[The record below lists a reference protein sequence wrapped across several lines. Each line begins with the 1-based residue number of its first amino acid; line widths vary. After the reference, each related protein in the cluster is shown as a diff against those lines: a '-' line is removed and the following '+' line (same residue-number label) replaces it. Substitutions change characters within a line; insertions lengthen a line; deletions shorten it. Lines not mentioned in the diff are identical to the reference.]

1 MNDALAN
8 FLDTLAGYYHQAS
21 DTYRAKTFERTASN
35 IRTLTVPIISGEQ
48 AKSIL
53 KGIGDSTVQEID
65 EFLATGTSK
74 RLQELEHK
82 YQDRKAVIDLFT
94 SIHGIGPKT
103 ASKFYDK
110 GYRTLDD
117 LSKKASLTKAQRV
130 GLEIHNQ
137 INQRIPRDEMDKYD
151 DLFHQIFDPRAI
163 RFNLSGSY
171 RRGEPDSGD
180 IDLLIESRS
189 DLNMAGV
196 LVLLDS
202 IITDDLS
209 GKEYKYM
216 GVVKLTPD
224 STSRRIDIQLIEPES
239 YPFALLYFTG
249 SQKFNILLRK
259 RASELGYT
267 LSEFGMSPSERT
279 FNSEEEIFDFLGVK
293 YLEPAERTR
302 DISELPMKA
311 RR

>member
-1 MNDALAN
+1 MNDSLAD

-21 DTYRAKTFERTASN
+21 DTYRAKTFERTAAN
-35 IRTLTVPIISGEQ
+35 IRTLTVPIVSGAQ

-65 EFLATGTSK
+65 EFLETGTSK
-74 RLQELEHK
+74 RLQELEKK

-103 ASKFYDK
+103 ATKFYDK

-117 LSKKASLTKAQRV
+117 LSKKATLTKAQRV
-130 GLEIHNQ
+130 GLEIHEQ
-137 INQRIPRDEMDKYD
+137 IKERIPREEMDAFNN
-151 DLFHQIFDPRAI
+151 LFHQIFDPRGIKFDLA
-163 RFNLSGSY
+163 GSY
-171 RRGEPDSGD
+171 RRNEPDSGD
-180 IDLLIESRS
+180 VDLLIESRP

-202 IITDDLS
+202 IITDDLA
-209 GKEYKYM
+209 GREYKYM
-216 GVVKLTPD
+216 GVVRLNPESK
-224 STSRRIDIQLIEPES
+224 SRRIDIQLIEPES

-267 LSEFGMSPSERT
+267 LSEFGISPTDRK

-293 YLEPAERTR
+293 YLEPADRTR
-302 DISELPMKA
+302 GIIELK
-311 RR
+311 